1 MIEDRRG
8 GVRLV
13 FPSDLRCGGRCRHDR
28 QNATDNSRPHTRWAV
43 PPDLRPVPIGAK
55 PARRR
60 EAGKA
65 AAKEAGSQF
74 AKEVG
79 GQIIKDRLP

>member
-60 EAGKA
+60 RRRLA
-65 AAKEAGSQF
+65 ASSPRRSA
-74 AKEVG
+74 
-79 GQIIKDRLP
+79 DRSSRTGCR

>member
-1 MIEDRRG
+1 MLTNAVSG
-8 GVRLV
+8 GLEVGRAALN
-13 FPSDLRCGGRCRHDR
+13 GGNVGREAASAGYSFLS
-28 QNATDNSRPHTRWAV
+28 NAIGLLS
-43 PPDLRPVPIGAK
+43 PPGAGK
-55 PARRR
+55 IFADPLK